1 VKPLLIVTGFVA
13 AAALGAGVAVTP
25 FLIAADDGPA
35 TTQSISQPAAP
46 AGSGQAAQNKPA
58 TAGQKTAA
66 AVQPAV
72 APAPAPEPA
81 APAPVAPRKNY
92 TYKSFDVDGAYIA
105 MTFDDGP
112 SPETTPRL
120 LKTLHERNIKATFF
134 VLGNMAAKHP
144 ELLKMIADEGH
155 EIGSHSWSHPQLTR
169 ISQAALDKELGNT
182 SEVILQATGKRP
194 IYLRPPYGTMKPSL
208 RTLIEEK
215 YGLTI
220 VNWSVDPNDWKNRNS
235 QAVHDA
241 ILAQVKPGAIVL
253 SHDIYPTTVDAMP
266 RILDELIAKGYKFAT
281 LSQMVAMDKP
291 LKAPMVAS
299 VHAGQKPKPAA
310 QANAKPTASAG
321 APKPGAQ
328 AGTKPAAPSG
338 TKPAAAS
345 APKPAATGAPARSA
359 GVY

>member
-1 VKPLLIVTGFVA
+1 MKPLLIVTGFVA
-13 AAALGAGVAVTP
+13 AATLGAGVAVTP
-25 FLIAADDGPA
+25 FLIARDDGPA
-35 TTQSISQPAAP
+35 TTQSISQPA
-46 AGSGQAAQNKPA
+46 SQAASGPVAKDK
-58 TAGQKTAA
+58 AGQDKAA
-66 AVQPAV
+66 ADKAAQAQKAAAAAQPV
-72 APAPAPEPA
+72 PAPAAPPPA
-81 APAPVAPRKNY
+81 APRKNY

-120 LKTLHERNIKATFF
+120 LKMLRDRNIKATFF

-182 SEVILQATGKRP
+182 TEVILQATGKRP
-194 IYLRPPYGTMKPSL
+194 IYLRPPYGTMKPAL

-235 QAVHDA
+235 QAVYDA
-241 ILAQVKPGAIVL
+241 IMAQVKPGAIVL
-253 SHDIYPTTVDAMP
+253 SHDIYATTVDAMP
-266 RILDELIAKGYKFAT
+266 RVLDDLATKGYKFAT

-291 LKAPMVAS
+291 LKAPAVA
-299 VHAGQKPKPAA
+299 ALPKPNGQQKPKPA
-310 QANAKPTASAG
+310 TAARPDG
-321 APKPGAQ
+321 A
-328 AGTKPAAPSG
+328 
-338 TKPAAAS
+338 KPAAA
-345 APKPAATGAPARSA
+345 PKPASAAPRPPAATQSARSA